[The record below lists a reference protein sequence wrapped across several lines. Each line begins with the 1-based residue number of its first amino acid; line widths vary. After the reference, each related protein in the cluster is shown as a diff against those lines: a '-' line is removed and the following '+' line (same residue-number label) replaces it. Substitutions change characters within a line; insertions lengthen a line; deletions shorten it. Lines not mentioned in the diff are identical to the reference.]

1 MRAFLRFNELMHESI
16 PIINLHLEVENM
28 LDIKRVRDNYEE
40 VKKILL
46 TRNEDLGNID
56 EFEELDKKRRELIS
70 KTEVLKAERNKASE
84 QIAIMKRNKE
94 DAAEAIT
101 RTRELG
107 DEIKALD
114 AELREIEEKFEY
126 MMMRLPNIPHESVPV
141 GETEDDN
148 VEVYTW
154 GEKPVFEFEPKP
166 HWDVATENSVVDFE
180 RAGKVTGSRFLFYR
194 GLGARLER
202 ALMSFMMDLHGQ
214 MSHQKLQIQN
224 SIIFFLPF

>member
-1 MRAFLRFNELMHESI
+1 
-16 PIINLHLEVENM
+16 M
-28 LDIKRVRDNYEE
+28 LDIKRVRDNFEE
-40 VKKILL
+40 VKKVLL
-46 TRNEDLGNID
+46 TRNEDLGNFD
-56 EFEELDKKRRELIS
+56 EFEVLDAKRRELIA

-84 QIAIMKRNKE
+84 QIAVMKRNKE
-94 DAAEAIT
+94 DATEAIT

-107 DEIKALD
+107 DEIKVLD
-114 AELREIEEKFEY
+114 AELREVEEKFDY

-154 GEKPVFEFEPKP
+154 GEKPTFDFEPKP
-166 HWDVATENSVVDFE
+166 HWDVATDNEIVDFE

-202 ALMSFMMDLHGQ
+202 ALMSFMMDLH
-214 MSHQKLQIQN
+214 SD
-224 SIIFFLPF
+224 